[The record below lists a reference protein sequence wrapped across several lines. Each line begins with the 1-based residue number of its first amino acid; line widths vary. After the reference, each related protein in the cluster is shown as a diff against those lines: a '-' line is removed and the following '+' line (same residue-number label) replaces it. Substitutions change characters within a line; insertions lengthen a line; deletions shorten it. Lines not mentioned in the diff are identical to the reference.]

1 MCEDGGVQVERE
13 ACRVLTNAGSTER
26 PDVRTCRLPDLKRK
40 LLARMNTA
48 QDMHMNPVSTD
59 DMVKILEGPL
69 KGKQATVLHVHR
81 GFLFARCREV
91 KHPLP
96 PNSRL
101 PRSTASS
108 RVTCHHEETPR

>member
-1 MCEDGGVQVERE
+1 MIGWTVVQVERE

-91 KHPLP
+91 KPRGFPSH
-96 PNSRL
+96 SRL
-101 PRSTASS
+101 PPSTATSS
-108 RVTCHHEETPR
+108 VIRPP